1 MAGVSPAAP
10 YRHFRDRDE
19 LLSSIAQRGFE
30 QFEALL
36 TQAWDDGRPDTVTA
50 FERVG
55 KAYLAFA
62 RNEPAF
68 YSAMFESGLPVD
80 ANPTL
85 MAASER
91 AFGII
96 RAAAERLAALA
107 PPGMPRPPA
116 MMMALHIW
124 SMSHGVASLFG
135 RGDAARRKLPMSPE
149 DLLEAEVLIYL
160 RGLGFPTDRR
170 PERRAA
176 DQKQPSRQVRRQS
189 AAGPPSVPGAPPN
202 KLCSRVRPAARLTK
216 TVGWFRYVNV
226 IYIHNGVI
234 AVMEREMA
242 YTADVNRWRGP
253 TEEPHR
259 PHMLDSPWHPGWIA
273 VTILGF
279 IIWWPI
285 GLALLFFTLGSRKM
299 GCWSHQ
305 DRWQNKMERMQYKME
320 RMRGRMERR
329 GFRLRLRSAV
339 ERQPRL
345 RRIPHGNAAASRGRA
360 GRVPEFPRSPASRQ
374 GQGRVRPV
382 HGAAQARVRPRRTT
396 SRSKAEADSVFKRS
410 GYRFA

>member
-107 PPGMPRPPA
+107 PPGIAAAAGDDDGAAHLVDVARR
-116 MMMALHIW
+116 
-124 SMSHGVASLFG
+124 GVA
-135 RGDAARRKLPMSPE
+135 
-149 DLLEAEVLIYL
+149 
-160 RGLGFPTDRR
+160 
-170 PERRAA
+170 
-176 DQKQPSRQVRRQS
+176 
-189 AAGPPSVPGAPPN
+189 
-202 KLCSRVRPAARLTK
+202 VRP
-216 TVGWFRYVNV
+216 
-226 IYIHNGVI
+226 
-234 AVMEREMA
+234 
-242 YTADVNRWRGP
+242 
-253 TEEPHR
+253 
-259 PHMLDSPWHPGWIA
+259 
-273 VTILGF
+273 
-279 IIWWPI
+279 
-285 GLALLFFTLGSRKM
+285 
-299 GCWSHQ
+299 
-305 DRWQNKMERMQYKME
+305 
-320 RMRGRMERR
+320 RR
-329 GFRLRLRSAV
+329 R
-339 ERQPRL
+339 
-345 RRIPHGNAAASRGRA
+345 
-360 GRVPEFPRSPASRQ
+360 
-374 GQGRVRPV
+374 
-382 HGAAQARVRPRRTT
+382 GAAQAADVAGRSAG
-396 SRSKAEADSVFKRS
+396 SRSADLSARS
-410 GYRFA
+410 RLPDRPPAAADPSDQKPSGPPPVPAGRPWGTPK

>member
-170 PERRAA
+170 PTGAR
-176 DQKQPSRQVRRQS
+176 SRQARRRCRR
-189 AAGPPSVPGAPPN
+189 PVPGAAPN
-202 KLCSRVRPAARLTK
+202 KIFEGAASRPLDKNA
-216 TVGWFRYVNV
+216 GWFRYVNV

-253 TEEPHR
+253 TEEP
-259 PHMLDSPWHPGWIA
+259 
-273 VTILGF
+273 
-279 IIWWPI
+279 
-285 GLALLFFTLGSRKM
+285 
-299 GCWSHQ
+299 
-305 DRWQNKMERMQYKME
+305 Y
-320 RMRGRMERR
+320 
-329 GFRLRLRSAV
+329 
-339 ERQPRL
+339 
-345 RRIPHGNAAASRGRA
+345 
-360 GRVPEFPRSPASRQ
+360 
-374 GQGRVRPV
+374 
-382 HGAAQARVRPRRTT
+382 RPRICLRAPGIPAG
-396 SRSKAEADSVFKRS
+396 SP
-410 GYRFA
+410 